1 MQYRHT
7 PPPTFG
13 VDLQL
18 IGNKEALTINYHQ
31 NLENINISKTHNVS
45 FVSKLCRHSAIKRVL
60 RLLYRA
66 QNKEYYETRD
76 DRQIHA
82 ISHRTVGER

>member
-1 MQYRHT
+1 MGIFKRISCNTGT
-7 PPPTFG
+7 PSIFG

-18 IGNKEALTINYHQ
+18 IDNKEGLIINYHQ

-45 FVSKLCRHSAIKRVL
+45 FISKLCRHSAIKRVL

-66 QNKEYYETRD
+66 QNR
-76 DRQIHA
+76 
-82 ISHRTVGER
+82 GGL